1 MTSHL
6 LSSLAPS
13 ALDFELSPDLE
24 AHRPPEAGGRGRGD
38 VRLLVSLGT
47 AAPVHARFPDLPN
60 YLEPGDLLVVN
71 RSATVAAALDAWRP
85 GHDRRAQ
92 AVTVH
97 LATPLPDGTWLIEPR
112 QPAEDGTSTAL
123 LGSGDGLVA
132 GEELSV
138 AGGGRITVL
147 EPFAGSGRLVVATL
161 DLPPDVGTF
170 LARHGHP
177 IRYRHVPQ
185 PWPLSAYQTVF
196 STEPGSDEM
205 PSAGR
210 PFTNELVTRL
220 VTAGVGIAPVVL
232 HTGVSSL
239 EGHETPYPERY
250 RVPLTTAD
258 AVNATHRAGQRVV
271 AVGTTVVRALETVA
285 QPNGLVTAGSG
296 WTDLVLG
303 PERPARAVGG
313 LVTGWH
319 EPRSSHLRLLE
330 SIAPVEALE
339 AAYRDAVVHRYR
351 WHEFGD
357 IHLLLP

>member
-1 MTSHL
+1 M
-6 LSSLAPS
+6 
-13 ALDFELSPDLE
+13 
-24 AHRPPEAGGRGRGD
+24 
-38 VRLLVSLGT
+38 
-47 AAPVHARFPDLPN
+47 
-60 YLEPGDLLVVN
+60 
-71 RSATVAAALDAWRP
+71 
-85 GHDRRAQ
+85 
-92 AVTVH
+92 
-97 LATPLPDGTWLIEPR
+97 
-112 QPAEDGTSTAL
+112 

-147 EPFAGSGRLVVATL
+147 EPFEGSERLVVATL

-196 STEPGSDEM
+196 STEPGSAEM

-220 VTAGVGIAPVVL
+220 VTAGVGVAPVVL

-239 EGHETPYPERY
+239 EGHEPPYPERY

-258 AVNATHRAGQRVV
+258 AVNATRRAGHRVV

-285 QPNGLVTAGSG
+285 HPNGLVTAGTG

-330 SIAPVEALE
+330 SIAPVRGAGGGLPRSGGAAVPVARVRRHPPAAAVRSAGGMRPLTQSSAARVEDLE
-339 AAYRDAVVHRYR
+339 RGQRRRSRTPSARSRPVQKRRPKILASNFRCMKNCTTSQNFTDHQDEQVGRKSGPKSR
-351 WHEFGD
+351 
-357 IHLLLP
+357 